1 MRSRWIIFAGF
12 SALMV
17 CGLVA
22 SLAMAPPA
30 STGAAQPASEVAGTP
45 QYSVTMVARVCPA
58 YTDVFANR
66 ARNNIMESLQ
76 DLGPDTPY
84 TNFVAVDP
92 AVEDGDAPQ
101 TACKPLPNWTFAFG
115 NGIALNA
122 AGTNLSYVTGTSSV
136 NNRQVTTQAS
146 TPLLDTNGNP
156 TGQQIAGATT
166 FTLTSAELTLAGQ
179 GNLWAMGGTP
189 SQPLNG
195 QGEQYGFAALRCAM
209 DNLNGDNVEWIGFPS
224 GMSHVFCFAF
234 YVQPPPTGGTI
245 VIKKSLAE
253 ALPAPQTFDFAGSVS
268 YNPGGAFSVT
278 VPADATSAQETFI
291 RGETGSNA
299 PWTAA
304 ETIPDG
310 FQLVGLS
317 CASES
322 GGSTI
327 TYSGNDPNSTV
338 PGGNDQVNISL
349 AAGDTV
355 TCTFTNGLAPPP
367 TGTGEINKQIATA
380 DGRPIPSGVL
390 PQSFGYTVTSPT
402 DTVSTVDV
410 TVQPGDQNA
419 GTGTIPGLTAGQW
432 TVAENLPAPAPGW
445 KWAWEGT
452 VCITTGGTPQDGT
465 GPTVMV
471 TVPSGGGAS
480 CTFTNVLQATG
491 GLIVRFTT
499 LGGTGTF
506 GARIDSDYG
515 EVLNQTVT
523 TTSAG
528 TPAVATGDSTNPLLG
543 TWLVQPLAPDPA
555 SGGHWVLAAAPSCN
569 ASQPVTPVGPDQ
581 LQVALGTAAAP
592 TLTCDFVYQLVAPS
606 TLDLVKVIAGDA
618 AAQQGPATVM
628 ASCDDGA
635 TATLSVAPGQ
645 ATPQGLPT
653 GLPIPFPAVCQISE
667 TATGAAAGASV
678 TTTSAIT
685 TNGTAVQGNL
695 AALTVG
701 SETSSIATQVT
712 FTNTYAAAASSGTGG
727 SSGGAQL
734 AASGFTSG
742 DQDVALAGLLSL
754 LVGVALVLAV
764 RPRGRH
770 ARR

>member
-1 MRSRWIIFAGF
+1 MVAGPVMTL
-12 SALMV
+12 ATV
-17 CGLVA
+17 QPVA
-22 SLAMAPPA
+22 S
-30 STGAAQPASEVAGTP
+30 GAAQPAASEVAGTT
-45 QYSVTMVARVCPA
+45 QYSVTMAARVCPA

-76 DLGPDTPY
+76 DLGPDSPY
-84 TNFVAVDP
+84 TNFTAVDP
-92 AVEDGDAPQ
+92 AVEDGMAPQ

-115 NGIALNA
+115 NGIAVNA
-122 AGTNLSYVTGTSSV
+122 PGTNLSYVTGTSSV

-146 TPLLDTNGNP
+146 TPLLDDNGNP

-166 FTLTSAELTLAGQ
+166 FTLTSAELTLASQ
-179 GNLWAMGGTP
+179 GNFWAMGGTP

-224 GMSHVFCFAF
+224 GMSHVFCYAF

-245 VIKKSLAE
+245 VIKKSLTE
-253 ALPAPQTFDFAGSVS
+253 ALPAAQTFDFAGSVS
-268 YNPGGAFSVT
+268 YNPGGAFSIT
-278 VPADATSAQETFI
+278 VPANATSAEQTFI

-310 FQLVGLS
+310 FQLVALS
-317 CASES
+317 CASQS
-322 GGSTI
+322 GQSSI

-349 AAGDTV
+349 AAGDVV

-390 PQSFGYTVTSPT
+390 PQAFSYTVTSPT
-402 DTVSTVDV
+402 DTVSTVNL

-432 TVAENLPAPAPGW
+432 TVTENLPAPAPGW
-445 KWAWEGT
+445 EWAWVGT
-452 VCITTGGTPQDGT
+452 VCVTTGGTPQDGT
-465 GPTVMV
+465 GPTVTV

-480 CTFTNVLQATG
+480 CTFTNELQATG
-491 GLIVRFTT
+491 GLVVRFTT

-515 EVLNQTVT
+515 EELNQSVT
-523 TTSAG
+523 TTAAG
-528 TPAVATGDSTNPLLG
+528 TPAVATGDSTDPLLG
-543 TWLVQPLAPDPA
+543 TWLVQPLAPDPT

-569 ASQPVTPVGPDQ
+569 ASQPVTPVGQDQ
-581 LQVALGTAAAP
+581 LQVELGTAAAP

-606 TLDLVKVIAGDA
+606 TLDLVKVILGDA
-618 AAQQGPATVM
+618 AAQQGSATIT

-635 TATLSVAPGQ
+635 SATLTIAPGQ
-645 ATPQGLPT
+645 ATPWGLPT
-653 GLPIPFPAVCQISE
+653 ALSIPFPAVCQISE
-667 TATGAAAGASV
+667 TSTGTAPGASV
-678 TTTSAIT
+678 TTTTAIT
-685 TNGTAVQGNL
+685 TNGTAVQGDL

-701 SETSSIATQVT
+701 SDTTSVATMVT
-712 FTNTYAAAASSGTGG
+712 FTNTYAAAKSSGTGG
-727 SSGGAQL
+727 GGAQL

-742 DQDVALAGLLSL
+742 DQDAALAGVLLL
-754 LVGVALVLAV
+754 FIGVALLLAA
-764 RPRGRH
+764 RPRGRP